1 MRPPA
6 QSYTY
11 TFNAVWRAGDCRP
24 LLCSIVGKIV
34 SANELVAF
42 TLRNSKGIVF
52 GKTAANRLSSS
63 SSSLAPFPHPESW
76 RLGLSKSPLERTL
89 AAQNQPATTLVY
101 GTRFRTLRF
110 SRGQFRSTGNP
121 KIWCS
126 VYPWKKIARFS
137 GKINCINC
145 SRRCNLRVAT
155 RKSTISQGPK
165 KLKHVDVRS
174 EKVDSDGGTCLSF
187 CGRVNTCFFSEW
199 RKNIFRLSRKQKCS
213 TAGISLGSVG
223 RTVQNKLRI
232 PGYPTDFF

>member
-1 MRPPA
+1 MV
-6 QSYTY
+6 
-11 TFNAVWRAGDCRP
+11 FCIP
-24 LLCSIVGKIV
+24 LK
-34 SANELVAF
+34 
-42 TLRNSKGIVF
+42 
-52 GKTAANRLSSS
+52 
-63 SSSLAPFPHPESW
+63 
-76 RLGLSKSPLERTL
+76 
-89 AAQNQPATTLVY
+89 
-101 GTRFRTLRF
+101 
-110 SRGQFRSTGNP
+110 
-121 KIWCS
+121 
-126 VYPWKKIARFS
+126 KKIARFS

-232 PGYPTDFF
+232 QVDKELSSMLLTLKKRFILPYSLIYKITNDYTF